1 MSEREILV
9 PDLGGF
15 KDVLI
20 IDVLVKPGDRVG
32 ADTPLLTLETDKA
45 TMDVPA
51 GAAGVITRLLV
62 KNGGVVSEGTA
73 IAVLKAE
80 AEDAQA
86 AAATPAQ
93 GRARG
98 KRAGGAR
105 RREGCGQQRTGG
117 DARGAAERDECHQRE
132 LDLHRRMRV
141 RACAALRASWASISR
156 ACAARVAKGAL
167 SKVTLRPTSRE
178 R

>member
-32 ADTPLLTLETDKA
+32 ADTPLLTLETEKA

-80 AEDAQA
+80 AEEAPASAASARQA
-86 AAATPAQ
+86 
-93 GRARG
+93 
-98 KRAGGAR
+98 RAG
-105 RREGCGQQRTGG
+105 C
-117 DARGAAERDECHQRE
+117 
-132 LDLHRRMRV
+132 
-141 RACAALRASWASISR
+141 ACQPQS
-156 ACAARVAKGAL
+156 
-167 SKVTLRPTSRE
+167 LRPSAHR
-178 R
+178 